1 MNIKDVDR
9 PIAISGTEPITLE
22 WAKHHL
28 RFRSSAE
35 DDVLTTYISAARG
48 YFEEQTGRSCIDAEW
63 EYALDVPPAGSVIEL
78 PRPPLS
84 SVVSIVYDDGDGVE
98 QTFDAASYIVHPSIG
113 SPHSGSPSDPVALDA
128 YCGCGWIELAS
139 GASWPSTSG
148 RARSFRIRR
157 ICGYGATA
165 DAMPPMIQA
174 TIGMLVQFFHSRELG
189 DLPPVVQSLIDG
201 FKWTAIQTQ
210 PPVDRLPVTST
221 QPITAD
227 WWATTINR

>member
-9 PIAISGTEPITLE
+9 PIAISGAEPITLD
-22 WAKHHL
+22 WVKHHL
-28 RFRSSAE
+28 RFLSSAE

-63 EYALDVPPAGSVIEL
+63 EYALDGTPAGTVIET

-84 SVVSIVYDDGDGVE
+84 SVVSIVYDDVDGVE
-98 QTFDAASYIVHPSIG
+98 QTFDAANYIVHASIA
-113 SPHSGSPSDPVALDA
+113 SPHSGSPSDPVAVNA
-128 YCGCGWIELAS
+128 YCGCGRIELAA
-139 GASWPSTSG
+139 GASWPSTNG
-148 RARSFRIRR
+148 LARSLRIRR

-174 TIGMLVQFFHSRELG
+174 TLGMLVQFFHARASG

-210 PPVDRLPVTST
+210 PPVDYIPVTPAMVQSWFG
-221 QPITAD
+221 IS
-227 WWATTINR
+227 INR